1 MYVRKT
7 QTLVDDIEHQVDIM
21 KRSAVSQLTDD
32 NKVEVGTPLHAEIK
46 TAIENVLWQLA
57 PDLKDKMPKE
67 WLKKEDDVRTLFE
80 SEEHKAIRHDF
91 QSQDGDE
98 IKLPPT
104 FNRWQDHTIDQKHWT
119 PLIQE
124 WITSQHNAD
133 IEKEK
138 IGDMYRGISNQLV
151 SFMSKH
157 ASLNT
162 AIKEMPELKLY
173 VPDSYIEKL
182 EKKVERGNSTK
193 PQAPTIDDD
202 VEVDVEALTRAAI
215 AHRVTSANN

>member
-32 NKVEVGTPLHAEIK
+32 NKVEIGTPLHAEIK

-67 WLKKEDDVRTLFE
+67 WLKENDDVRAIFE
-80 SEEHKAIRHDF
+80 SEEHKVIRYDF

-104 FNRWQDHTIDQKHWT
+104 FSRWQDHTIDQKHWT

-173 VPDSYIEKL
+173 VPDGYIEKL
-182 EKKVERGNSTK
+182 EKKVERANSTK
-193 PQAPTIDDD
+193 PHAPTTDDD

-215 AHRVTSANN
+215 AHRVTSANK